1 MRSCIAS
8 FYLTV
13 LAGLEA
19 VPAIADPA
27 LVSSPRPGRGPAVLA
42 EVAREGGE
50 SKAPATQAGTP
61 DDPDALYR
69 QREDLAAARRAA
81 EIWRQRLARRS
92 DDFEAAWKLARAC
105 YWLGHHGPE
114 AGRRRDLEAGV
125 AAARA
130 AAAIRPDRPE
140 GHFWLAANLG
150 GLAESGGVFQG
161 LRSRGAIKAALER
174 VLAIDPAYLGGA
186 ADRALGRWYYKVPRA
201 FGGSLDRAVDHLRRA
216 LAYDPDSTIGRYF
229 LAEALLRLGRPGEA
243 RAELQRVL
251 DAPFD
256 PDFTPED
263 REWKARARAL
273 LADIR

>member
-1 MRSCIAS
+1 MAQ
-8 FYLTV
+8 
-13 LAGLEA
+13 GGNGPEA
-19 VPAIADPA
+19 QPAQD
-27 LVSSPRPGRGPAVLA
+27 G
-42 EVAREGGE
+42 
-50 SKAPATQAGTP
+50 APE
-61 DDPDALYR
+61 DPDALYR
-69 QREDLAAARRAA
+69 RREDLDSARRAA
-81 EIWRQRLARRS
+81 GIWRQRLARRS

-114 AGRRRDLEAGV
+114 AGRRHDLEAGI

-130 AAAIRPDRPE
+130 AATIRPERPE

-150 GLAESGGVFQG
+150 GLAESGGFLQG

-186 ADRALGRWYYKVPRA
+186 TDRALGRWYYKVPRA
-201 FGGSLDRAVDHLRRA
+201 LGGSMDRAVEHLRRA

-229 LAEALLRLGRPGEA
+229 LAEALLRLDRRNEA

-263 REWKARARAL
+263 REWKAKARAL
-273 LADIR
+273 LETLRERERPRTPTTSGRSGRTPGRSSVPDAPPAPSA